1 LGAVATGWSRLIDE
15 MGRENFRRAYRQ
27 ILGLGERL
35 TASP

>member
-1 LGAVATGWSRLIDE
+1 